1 MTFWKMCGKMVLQ
14 KERGIKM
21 IGEIIFWLVCLVGIF
36 VVGGLVMP
44 NEEMEISKYYL
55 DRMNGLK
62 Y

>member
-1 MTFWKMCGKMVLQ
+1 MVLQ

-44 NEEMEISKYYL
+44 NEGMEISKYSL